1 MSAGHWGQNKPLC
14 SRVTLLSPC
23 PHLAELMEPLRKVGK
38 KGSGEGELSV
48 DVLVL
53 TDRKKNNLDLSIL
66 LYSPKKKIKMKIQSY
81 RLRENEAT
89 FSYGLKES
97 RPSCKGP
104 LAQLASGT

>member
-1 MSAGHWGQNKPLC
+1 MLP
-14 SRVTLLSPC
+14 VTLLSPC

-38 KGSGEGELSV
+38 EGSGEGELSV
-48 DVLVL
+48 DVLVF

-66 LYSPKKKIKMKIQSY
+66 LYPPKKKKIKMKIQSY

>member
-1 MSAGHWGQNKPLC
+1 MSLSLQTGRKITWTYQFYFIPL
-14 SRVTLLSPC
+14 
-23 PHLAELMEPLRKVGK
+23 
-38 KGSGEGELSV
+38 
-48 DVLVL
+48 
-53 TDRKKNNLDLSIL
+53 
-66 LYSPKKKIKMKIQSY
+66 KKKIKMKIQSY